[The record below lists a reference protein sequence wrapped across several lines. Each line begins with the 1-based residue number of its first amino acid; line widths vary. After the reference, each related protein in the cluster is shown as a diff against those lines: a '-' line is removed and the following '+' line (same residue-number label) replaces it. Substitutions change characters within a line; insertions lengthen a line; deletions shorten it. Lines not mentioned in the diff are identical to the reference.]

1 MSNEPRAVGD
11 ELDSDDARR
20 YRRPRRPIEVRRR
33 TRWLT
38 AVRIGLWSLLGLSI
52 LALISGVAFF
62 AHQFTTSASV
72 FQVPDL
78 ESVEVVQA
86 ERVTPAAVRERFA
99 GDVGRTVFAVPLGER
114 RLSLEE
120 IPWVEAATVQ
130 RLLPNR
136 LRVYL
141 RERAPVAFLR
151 QGHSLWLVDRYGVVL
166 APPEGVSYSFPVL
179 SGLAETLTVQERRSR
194 VELFLEFIADLD
206 QNGKSY
212 SAEISELDLSD
223 ADDLRAS
230 VADGDGAVY
239 LHFGRGR
246 YQEKFETYLEHRRL
260 WQASGETVRAVDL
273 RYRGQIVLNPEGAPE
288 PKSQ

>member
-1 MSNEPRAVGD
+1 MSNEPKSVAG
-11 ELDSDDARR
+11 ELDGDDARR

-33 TRWLT
+33 ARWWM
-38 AVRIGLWSLLGLSI
+38 AVRIGLRILLGVSV
-52 LALISGVAFF
+52 LAVVGGVVFF
-62 AHQFTTSASV
+62 VYQLTTSAAV
-72 FQVPDL
+72 FQMPDL

-86 ERVTPAAVRERFA
+86 ERVAPAAVRERFA

-141 RERAPVAFLR
+141 RERTPVAFLR
-151 QGHSLWLVDRYGVVL
+151 QGHSLWLVDRTGVVL

-179 SGLAETLTVQERRSR
+179 SGLAETLTVEERRAP
-194 VELFLEFIADLD
+194 VELFLEFTADLD
-206 QNGKSY
+206 QNGKAY
-212 SAEISELDLSD
+212 SAQISELDLSD
-223 ADDLRAS
+223 TDNLRAS

-239 LHFGRGR
+239 LLFGRGR

-260 WQASGETVRAVDL
+260 WQASGESVRAVDL
-273 RYRGQIVLNPEGAPE
+273 RYRGQIVLNPEGAGE